1 MICIIMIRDTMIRGT
16 MIRSTTIRC
25 NMGSVPGNS

>member
-1 MICIIMIRDTMIRGT
+1 MICSTMICIIMIRG
-16 MIRSTTIRC
+16 TTIRY

>member
-16 MIRSTTIRC
+16 MIRGTTIRC